1 MIFICLL
8 LVHFGNISVSRQ
20 LKIVNENF
28 VDIPHS
34 KLVTLKPKKW
44 HWRARCSALVLS
56 TVVPKVTTET
66 TLFCSSVTN
75 LAELVGLRADL
86 RDLRKVLYFHENQLA
101 YPVRSVK
108 ERDVQFP
115 YNQII
120 SWFDSTVL
128 RFHKSFQLVLF

>member
-1 MIFICLL
+1 MK
-8 LVHFGNISVSRQ
+8 R
-20 LKIVNENF
+20 F

-44 HWRARCSALVLS
+44 HWRARCSALVLL
-56 TVVPKVTTET
+56 TAIPKVTTET

-101 YPVRSVK
+101 YPVRNVK

-120 SWFDSTVL
+120 SWFAPTPL
-128 RFHKSFQLVLF
+128 RPVSFPTLVLFQFGGRRRAV